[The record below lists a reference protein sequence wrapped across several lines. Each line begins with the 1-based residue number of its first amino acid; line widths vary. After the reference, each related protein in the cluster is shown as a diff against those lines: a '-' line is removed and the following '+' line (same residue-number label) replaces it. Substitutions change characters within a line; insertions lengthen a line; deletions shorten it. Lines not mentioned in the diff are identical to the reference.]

1 MRATRSSKNVEKWF
15 AVTSARVGAEVNLA
29 PDRRPL
35 TRDRLREALGTDCVR
50 ESAHEHRIAV
60 DRALYG
66 LGPDRYDALIH
77 LILQLRRPKLS
88 EKLKPDTL
96 AEHLADA
103 AGTGRVASTLLQR
116 YGADAFAIAATATA
130 SPDGSP
136 EHPQAREVVRVIVGH
151 ADGTSGATWCELRR
165 GSEGPRL
172 TGLWETAG

>member
-1 MRATRSSKNVEKWF
+1 MSLREHEHLDPAVQALLGETLDVARATAEGRAETGDLEPF
-15 AVTSARVGAEVNLA
+15 ALVHAGGDL
-29 PDRRPL
+29 
-35 TRDRLREALGTDCVR
+35 RLVLLGDV
-50 ESAHEHRIAV
+50 
-60 DRALYG
+60 
-66 LGPDRYDALIH
+66 
-77 LILQLRRPKLS
+77 
-88 EKLKPDTL
+88 

-103 AGTGRVASTLLQR
+103 SGTGRIASTLLQR

-165 GSEGPRL
+165 TADGPRL